1 MKSKNAKMP
10 SAPTNHRLPQ
20 VIQWTR
26 QPEYSAAHLEEY
38 LAWTLLLPE
47 IPDMSMPVEEH
58 RVEFP
63 HIELTYLGGPSLLAS
78 IEDWPRNADGK
89 PLAHVLT
96 LPMSTLWYGHTSDE
110 VFHSFPGAKTWLPK
124 TGTLELFHDLETYG
138 WESEDH
144 AAQGWQIRYRDIAQ
158 QGLELCYGPED
169 LDLPDET
176 YGQLFASE
184 STIMLPSS
192 LDIDDSEPGSFEAA
206 EAALEEYL
214 NMWQVYSIGEPSD
227 DPSGF
232 THVYGR
238 SLAGEVAI
246 RPTVEE
252 VLPLESDGDQ
262 HVLLMELSTSGALSG
277 WFGDI
282 HPVEVWMRASDLNDR
297 AFENAWCIIRS
308 DC

>member
-1 MKSKNAKMP
+1 MP

-26 QPEYSAAHLEEY
+26 QPEYAAARLEDY

-47 IPDMSMPVEEH
+47 IPAESRPVEEH
-58 RVEFP
+58 RAEFADS
-63 HIELTYLGGPSLLAS
+63 EVTYLGGPSMLAS
-78 IEDWPRNADGK
+78 AEDWPRNADGK
-89 PLAHVLT
+89 SLAHVMT
-96 LPMSTLWYGHTSDE
+96 MSLVSLSVGSASDE
-110 VFHSFPGAKTWLPK
+110 VFHSFPGAKMWLPK

-138 WESEDH
+138 WESEDR
-144 AAQGWQIRYRDIAQ
+144 AAQGWQIRYRDVAQ
-158 QGLELCYGPED
+158 EGLELCYGPED

-206 EAALEEYL
+206 EAAIGQYL